1 MNNYKITNRETK
13 AVQFM
18 NAKETA
24 KFIFKNDHKKYDI
37 KNLDKKTLLDR
48 TPEFVLWAA
57 FTVLLFTSICLHIQ
71 LNY

>member
-1 MNNYKITNRETK
+1 MTNYKITNRETK

-24 KFIFKNDHKKYDI
+24 AFVFKNDHKKYDI

-48 TPEFVLWAA
+48 TPEFVLWGA
-57 FTVLLFTSICLHIQ
+57 FLVLLCTSICLHIQ